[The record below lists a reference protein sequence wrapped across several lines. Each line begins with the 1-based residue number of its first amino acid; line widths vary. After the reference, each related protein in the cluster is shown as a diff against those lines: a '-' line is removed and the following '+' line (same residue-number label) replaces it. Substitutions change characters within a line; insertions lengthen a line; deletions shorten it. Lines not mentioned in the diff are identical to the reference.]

1 MTRPL
6 QNDLVGWRP
15 MYMSNARVDQAA
27 GLRRMTEPRPVRV
40 IAVTSGKGGV
50 GKTNVSVNLGVAM
63 AEEGQRVMLLDADL
77 GLANVDVM
85 LGLHPEYDL
94 SHVIQGQRTLEEVIV
109 TGPAGLHIVPASSG
123 TKAMAELSPMEHAGV
138 IRAFSELNHELDVLI
153 IDTAAGISDSV
164 VSFSRAA
171 QEVIV
176 VVCDE
181 PASITDAYALIKLL
195 SREYGI
201 QRFRVLANMAHSA
214 QEGRELFAK
223 ISRVTERYLDV
234 TLDFIGAVPF
244 DDYLRKA
251 IKRQKAVVEAYPR
264 SRAAMAFKTLAQK
277 ADKWPIPTGAAGHL
291 EFFVERLINSNA
303 SLMEVRS

>member
-1 MTRPL
+1 
-6 QNDLVGWRP
+6 
-15 MYMSNARVDQAA
+15 MSNAGLDQAA
-27 GLRRMTEPRPVRV
+27 GLRQMAVPRPVRV

-50 GKTNVSVNLGVAM
+50 GKTNVSVNLAVSL
-63 AEEGQRVMLLDADL
+63 AEAGQQVMLMDADL

-94 SHVIQGQRTLEEVIV
+94 SHVIQGERTLEEIIV
-109 TGPAGLHIVPASSG
+109 SGPAGLHIVPASSG
-123 TKAMAELSPMEHAGV
+123 TKMMAELGPMEHAGM
-138 IRAFSELNHELDVLI
+138 IRAFSELSLRLDTLI
-153 IDTAAGISDSV
+153 IDTAAGIADSV

-214 QEGRELFAK
+214 QEGRDLFAK
-223 ISRVTERYLDV
+223 IARVSERYLDV
-234 TLDFIGAVPF
+234 TLEFIGAIPY

-251 IKRQKAVVEAYPR
+251 VKRQKAVVEAYPR

-277 ADKWPIPTGAAGHL
+277 AERWPIPNGAAGHL
-291 EFFVERLINSNA
+291 EFFVERLIHTNA
-303 SLMEVRS
+303 AHLEMQS